1 MSIADQVTKLTEM
14 LVEQKK
20 VLDSAVKMMNEER
33 EETKEIKKEVDALTQ
48 SFAAQSVASAG
59 VGNQGDSS
67 APNGDGRQAN
77 AGQVKVKAD
86 PIYHVKM
93 DACPQASKDQSMREW
108 TEFAKSWARG
118 LPPILRQGEGRYR
131 VHNAIGAGLTG
142 KSRVKTTWMR
152 LLKKEEKKWEVEKQ
166 PFTEVK
172 ELLDTLKDMVIEE
185 EKTVAQEEF
194 KIREIQ
200 ADETYSEYKMAL
212 FSLGGI
218 GYEDYSES
226 QLADTVLDRFIH
238 GCGEAGPSVRL
249 QAPKNLEDAITKAI
263 AYDNE
268 KSKSQRTSET
278 VFAFGGGSNQKQ
290 RFGNNNNKT
299 APFKGTCFNCNKRG
313 HKSADCWSKK
323 SDNNEKTIQPS
334 TIRCFACQQE
344 GHKSFQCPNK
354 KKEGE

>member
-33 EETKEIKKEVDALTQ
+33 EETKAIKQEVDALTQ
-48 SFAAQSVASAG
+48 SFAAQSAASAG
-59 VGNQGDSS
+59 GGNQGNNS
-67 APNGDGRQAN
+67 APSGGGGANQGQGR
-77 AGQVKVKAD
+77 VKAD
-86 PIYHVKM
+86 PIYQAKM
-93 DACPQASKDQSMREW
+93 DACPQSSKDQSMREW

-118 LPPILRQGEGRYR
+118 LPPILREGEGRYR

-152 LLKKEEKKWEVEKQ
+152 LLKKEEKKYEVEKQ

-172 ELLDTLKDMVIEE
+172 ELLDILKEMVIEE

-200 ADETYSEYKMAL
+200 AGETYSEYKMVL

-226 QLADTVLDRFIH
+226 QLADKVLDRFIH

-268 KSKSQRTSET
+268 KNKSERASEG
-278 VFAFGGGSNQKQ
+278 VFAFGGGNNQK

-299 APFKGTCFNCNKRG
+299 APFKGMCFNCNKRG

-323 SDNNEKTIQPS
+323 SDNNEKTNQP
-334 TIRCFACQQE
+334 TIRCFSCQQE

>member
-33 EETKEIKKEVDALTQ
+33 EETKAIKQEVDSLTQ
-48 SFAAQSVASAG
+48 SFAAHSVAS
-59 VGNQGDSS
+59 VGGGSQADDSGSGGGQGH
-67 APNGDGRQAN
+67 G
-77 AGQVKVKAD
+77 KVKAN
-86 PIYHVKM
+86 PIYLVKM
-93 DACPQASKDQSMREW
+93 DSCPQASKDQSMREW

-131 VHNAIGAGLTG
+131 VHTAIGAGLTG
-142 KSRVKTTWMR
+142 KARVKTTWMR
-152 LLKKEEKKWEVEKQ
+152 LLKKEEKKFEEENQ

-172 ELLDTLKDMVIEE
+172 DLLDTLKEMVIEE

-194 KIREIQ
+194 KTREMQ

-218 GYEDYSES
+218 GYEDYSEA
-226 QLADTVLDRFIH
+226 QLADKVLDRFIH
-238 GCGEAGPSVRL
+238 GCGESGPSVRL

-268 KSKSQRTSET
+268 KSRSQKASET
-278 VFAFGGGSNQKQ
+278 VYAFGGGNNQKQ
-290 RFGNNNNKT
+290 RFGNNNKT

-323 SDNNEKTIQPS
+323 SDNNEKTAQPS
-334 TIRCFACQQE
+334 IRCFACQQE